1 MASPRPAPPVP
12 RSRLSSRRMKGSKI
26 LSRSLAGMPAV
37 IVDDQFVGAVRASG
51 QGYMHQAAGIAYRVL
66 HQVEQRPA
74 HVAAVQADLRRAIA
88 VHYATH
94 GARLRQVVDLRQRVA
109 EPVARVDGF
118 LRHHVVRRPFQ
129 TRVDQQFRHHAFQLV
144 DVRLHVLQD
153 MLGARRCGPAA
164 AGRLRRP
171 AGPAACAVHARRRWS
186 GCADSRSAR
195 RCARPSD

>member
-1 MASPRPAPPVP
+1 
-12 RSRLSSRRMKGSKI
+12 
-26 LSRSLAGMPAV
+26 
-37 IVDDQFVGAVRASG
+37 
-51 QGYMHQAAGIAYRVL
+51 MHQAAGIAYRVL

-153 MLGARRCGPAA
+153 MLAARAA
-164 AGRLRRP
+164 AVLPQQVDFEGQPGQRRAQFMRDGVGQAALVLDQRGDALGHLIEALAHVP
-171 AGPAACAVHARRRWS
+171 DAGHTRQAHA
-186 GCADSRSAR
+186 GAQVC
-195 RCARPSD
+195 